1 MCQYPSVTTTE
12 TEKKDHNNNNNIS
25 NSSNATTTTRTSTTT
40 TSPPHQQR
48 QHQTVTPSRLLSIL
62 FVIAILA
69 FVVATTEN
77 KIDAAVTTTTTAVD
91 GTTPTPILEEAA
103 SLLPNN
109 NNDPTSSSVSSP
121 KRIPVLPPFLKRF
134 LSNKKKSRAV
144 QERKKESK
152 DTDESPDDDDTA
164 VTTPTQHTKQR
175 GKVLCNTITDPSQVD
190 VNELYHAY
198 KEIQQEYY
206 ERAFSSAT
214 KSKWKLLT
222 DYDNVQVSLMD
233 VDHDPTCPYVK
244 MTTVID
250 VSVEECWEFLQ
261 LSNWHVNMPKMDPF
275 YESVKIYGEYTY
287 TGDTKKKL
295 MWGGGRGGEH
305 HDSVHMILAKKQ
317 TKRIITFGKRDF
329 VFLSVSDMPLQDGTM
344 ISGTVS
350 IHLPSL
356 IPKNPSEGYT
366 RAYQDSIA
374 FYKPLN
380 DNTQT
385 QITIICRIDLNDNLI
400 LEDDESNGD
409 GGGGLIPM
417 WLYVKT
423 IGVTGNK
430 SVRTMRDVLV
440 EAKHEREQAA
450 AATAAAIAAAAEVEE
465 SLITEQSPNACNNQR
480 RRIPSFRRPFLL
492 GGSSTKQ

>member
-1 MCQYPSVTTTE
+1 MCQNPPMTTE
-12 TEKKDHNNNNNIS
+12 TKDQHNNGNGTNHHHSRNNAS
-25 NSSNATTTTRTSTTT
+25 TSTS
-40 TSPPHQQR
+40 TSATILSSQQHPHHQQLQR

-62 FVIAILA
+62 FLIAILA
-69 FVVATTEN
+69 FVVATTDN
-77 KIDAAVTTTTTAVD
+77 KIDAAVTTAIDATTTA
-91 GTTPTPILEEAA
+91 TATLEEH
-103 SLLPNN
+103 SLLA
-109 NNDPTSSSVSSP
+109 NNDVRTSSASSP
-121 KRIPVLPPFLKRF
+121 KRIPSLPSFLKRI
-134 LSNKKKSRAV
+134 LSNKRKSQEQPGKK
-144 QERKKESK
+144 K
-152 DTDESPDDDDTA
+152 DSNETEVDDTTT
-164 VTTPTQHTKQR
+164 TTPTKQR
-175 GKVLCNTITDPSQVD
+175 GKVLSHTITDPSQIN

-206 ERAFSSAT
+206 ERAFSSSS
-214 KSKWKLLT
+214 KSKWELLSS
-222 DYDNVQVSLMD
+222 YDNVEVSMME

-244 MTTVID
+244 MTTIIP

-287 TGDTKKKL
+287 TGDNNSKKKKV
-295 MWGGGRGGEH
+295 MWGGGGNNN
-305 HDSVHMILAKKQ
+305 DSVHMILAKKQ

-329 VFLSVSDMPLQDGTM
+329 VFLSVSDMPLDDGTM

-356 IPKNPSEGYT
+356 IPKNPMEGYT

-374 FYKPLN
+374 FYKPLQN
-380 DNTQT
+380 NTQT

-400 LEDDESNGD
+400 IEDDDTGD
-409 GGGGLIPM
+409 DTSGGGGSIPM

-450 AATAAAIAAAAEVEE
+450 AAPPKSEE
-465 SLITEQSPNACNNQR
+465 SVMTEEEPLSQDNSIQR
-480 RRIPSFRRPFLL
+480 RRVPFRRPFW
-492 GGSSTKQ
+492 GGSSKQR